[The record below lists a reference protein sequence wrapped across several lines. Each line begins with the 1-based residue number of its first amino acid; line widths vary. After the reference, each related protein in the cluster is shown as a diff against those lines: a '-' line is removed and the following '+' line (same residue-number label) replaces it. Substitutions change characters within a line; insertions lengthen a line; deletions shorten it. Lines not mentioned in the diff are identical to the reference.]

1 MRFFL
6 TGLMVLSLFGCSGK
20 DLQEPGMAPLTEA
33 EVTQA
38 LKDALSWGIARS
50 AASAGRADGYFA
62 NSRLKIEFPEDAA
75 KLEKTLRKLGF
86 GAQID
91 RFVLQLNRAAEK
103 AAERAKPVFIKS
115 ITAMTIDDAFDIL
128 NGDQDAATQYLI
140 DNSRDELFDQ
150 FRPIVVAALDETS
163 ATRYYGDI
171 VKYYNALPLTYNVD
185 PDLADYATEKAIDG
199 LFLLIAQEEARIRT
213 ISSARG
219 SRLMK
224 RVFGSLD

>member
-1 MRFFL
+1 MRIVL
-6 TGLMVLSLFGCSGK
+6 VGLALLVLSGCSAR
-20 DLQEPGMAPLTEA
+20 DLQEIGMAPLTET

-38 LKDALSWGIARS
+38 LKDALSYGIARS
-50 AASAGRADGYFA
+50 AASAGQTDGYFA
-62 NSRLKIEFPEDAA
+62 NSSLKIGLPKDAG

-86 GAQID
+86 GGQID
-91 RFVLQLNRAAEK
+91 RSVLQLNRAAEK
-103 AAERAKPVFIKS
+103 AAASAKPVFIKS

-128 NGDQDAATQYLI
+128 NGDQNAATQYLI

-163 ATRYYGDI
+163 ATRYYSDI
-171 VKYYNALPLTYNVD
+171 VERYNALPLVFDVD
-185 PDLADYATEKAIDG
+185 PDLADYVTEKAIDG
-199 LFLLIAQEEARIRT
+199 LFLLMAQEEARIRT
-213 ISSARG
+213 LSSARG